1 MNEDREL
8 MDFVRDRLEGDVP
21 RDVPRL
27 DEITRF
33 AAEQSFVRAAESRS
47 RSRLWGASL
56 AAACVAAV
64 CAFAVVHV
72 QTASPS
78 PEATVASVIDCVR
91 GGLRSRDAA
100 RLAGRAVRKRDL
112 GACVRE
118 LGAGTAPL
126 RHIAV
131 FVIASFH
138 FDNRQSGAVV
148 VE

>member
-78 PEATVASVIDCVR
+78 PEATVASVIE
-91 GGLRSRDAA
+91 
-100 RLAGRAVRKRDL
+100 RDL

>member
-64 CAFAVVHV
+64 CAFAVLHV

-78 PEATVASVIDCVR
+78 PEATVASVIDMLRMADGAEDASEGVSVAEMLLAWQDAPYESAIS
-91 GGLRSRDAA
+91 GL
-100 RLAGRAVRKRDL
+100 V
-112 GACVRE
+112 
-118 LGAGTAPL
+118 
-126 RHIAV
+126 
-131 FVIASFH
+131 
-138 FDNRQSGAVV
+138 SGN
-148 VE
+148 